1 MKAEAIMVTP
11 KDNVVTVVHGAK
23 AGEEVHYFK
32 GAELCS
38 VITTEDIP
46 PCHKIAVAP
55 IAKGAHIIK
64 YGEIIGGAQ
73 VDIPVGSWVS
83 PLNIESLPRDY
94 GSELSK

>member
-38 VITTEDIP
+38 VITTEDP
-46 PCHKIAVAP
+46 PLPQNCSSPHC
-55 IAKGAHIIK
+55 KGRTYH
-64 YGEIIGGAQ
+64 Q
-73 VDIPVGSWVS
+73 VRRDHRRRTGRHPRRELGLS
-83 PLNIESLPRDY
+83 PEY
-94 GSELSK
+94 

>member
-46 PCHKIAVAP
+46 L
-55 IAKGAHIIK
+55 
-64 YGEIIGGAQ
+64 AQ
-73 VDIPVGSWVS
+73 IMQ
-83 PLNIESLPRDY
+83 
-94 GSELSK
+94 

>member
-11 KDNVVTVVHGAK
+11 KDNVVTVVH
-23 AGEEVHYFK
+23 

-83 PLNIESLPRDY
+83 HLNIESLPRDY

>member
-55 IAKGAHIIK
+55 IAKGAHSSST
-64 YGEIIGGAQ
+64 AR
-73 VDIPVGSWVS
+73 SSAAHRSTS
-83 PLNIESLPRDY
+83 P
-94 GSELSK
+94 

>member
-23 AGEEVHYFK
+23 
-32 GAELCS
+32 LCS

-83 PLNIESLPRDY
+83 HLNIESLPRDY

>member
-38 VITTEDIP
+38 VIPTEENCSSP
-46 PCHKIAVAP
+46 HC
-55 IAKGAHIIK
+55 KGRTYH
-64 YGEIIGGAQ
+64 Q
-73 VDIPVGSWVS
+73 VRRDHRRRTGRHPRRELGLS
-83 PLNIESLPRDY
+83 PEY
-94 GSELSK
+94 

>member
-64 YGEIIGGAQ
+64 YGEIIGDATE
-73 VDIPVGSWVS
+73 DIHPGDHVHVHN
-83 PLNIESLPRDY
+83 LESTRGRGDK
-94 GSELSK
+94 EHNA

>member
-38 VITTEDIP
+38 VITP
-46 PCHKIAVAP
+46 LPQNCSSPHC
-55 IAKGAHIIK
+55 KGRTYH
-64 YGEIIGGAQ
+64 Q
-73 VDIPVGSWVS
+73 VR
-83 PLNIESLPRDY
+83 RDHRRRT
-94 GSELSK
+94 G

>member
-55 IAKGAHIIK
+55 LQRAHISSST
-64 YGEIIGGAQ
+64 AR
-73 VDIPVGSWVS
+73 SSAAHRSTS
-83 PLNIESLPRDY
+83 P
-94 GSELSK
+94 

>member
-11 KDNVVTVVHGAK
+11 KDNDVTVVHGAK

-46 PCHKIAVAP
+46 PCHKLAVAP
-55 IAKGAHIIK
+55 IA
-64 YGEIIGGAQ
+64 
-73 VDIPVGSWVS
+73 
-83 PLNIESLPRDY
+83 
-94 GSELSK
+94 

>member
-1 MKAEAIMVTP
+1 MIGGKSYESGSH
-11 KDNVVTVVHGAK
+11 HGNTERQCCD
-23 AGEEVHYFK
+23 GEEVHYFK

-83 PLNIESLPRDY
+83 HLNIESLPRDY

>member
-11 KDNVVTVVHGAK
+11 KDIVCDGRPRR
-23 AGEEVHYFK
+23 K
-32 GAELCS
+32 GRGGRSTTSRAQNSALSSPRRTSPLPQNCS
-38 VITTEDIP
+38 S
-46 PCHKIAVAP
+46 P

-83 PLNIESLPRDY
+83 PT
-94 GSELSK
+94 

>member
-46 PCHKIAVAP
+46 PATKL
-55 IAKGAHIIK
+55 
-64 YGEIIGGAQ
+64 Q
-73 VDIPVGSWVS
+73 
-83 PLNIESLPRDY
+83 
-94 GSELSK
+94 

>member
-46 PCHKIAVAP
+46 PCHKIAVY
-55 IAKGAHIIK
+55 H
-64 YGEIIGGAQ
+64 Q
-73 VDIPVGSWVS
+73 VRRDHRRRTGRHPRRELGLS
-83 PLNIESLPRDY
+83 PEY
-94 GSELSK
+94 

>member
-23 AGEEVHYFK
+23 GR
-32 GAELCS
+32 GGGPLLQGRRTLLCHHHGGH
-38 VITTEDIP
+38 P

-83 PLNIESLPRDY
+83 HLNIESLPRDY

>member
-46 PCHKIAVAP
+46 PATKSQWPPLQRANISSNTVRSSAAP
-55 IAKGAHIIK
+55 RSTSPWGA
-64 YGEIIGGAQ
+64 
-73 VDIPVGSWVS
+73 GS
-83 PLNIESLPRDY
+83 LT
-94 GSELSK
+94 